1 MTYGGHALAYAILP
15 AEYST
20 KFSSCSGT
28 FRFKRPNDTSD
39 ASRGCVA
46 PSTTSSE
53 LSLSAARNRSGNQQ
67 RGAVGV
73 ESIAPSRLI
82 GRNRPDADI
91 EMTRARGT
99 STGQRL
105 VVGPTTG
112 DSLQNHPEWHA
123 DDAIQLLLPK
133 RLHGRPSTRRWARPA
148 RRWGLLRD
156 NSIWRG
162 QQFRGGLPNHPEWHA
177 DDAIQLLLPRQL
189 SKLPGRR
196 TAVCGTPPSRRRGPL
211 RDNAVW
217 WGQQLRWDGLQDHFE
232 WHADDAIHLLLP
244 KRGA

>member
-91 EMTRARGT
+91 EMTRRKAFPAIL
-99 STGQRL
+99 RL
-105 VVGPTTG
+105 R
-112 DSLQNHPEWHA
+112 DRSYRN
-123 DDAIQLLLPK
+123 
-133 RLHGRPSTRRWARPA
+133 RLSKCSGRPL
-148 RRWGLLRD
+148 GLC
-156 NSIWRG
+156 
-162 QQFRGGLPNHPEWHA
+162 
-177 DDAIQLLLPRQL
+177 
-189 SKLPGRR
+189 GRR
-196 TAVCGTPPSRRRGPL
+196 LPELNLIPIQVIDPGKATVG
-211 RDNAVW
+211 
-217 WGQQLRWDGLQDHFE
+217 F
-232 WHADDAIHLLLP
+232 IHSFGVNLYSLLF
-244 KRGA
+244 

>member
-28 FRFKRPNDTSD
+28 FRFKRPNDTSDASRGCVAPSTTRFRFKRPNDTSD

-91 EMTRARGT
+91 EMTRRKAF
-99 STGQRL
+99 
-105 VVGPTTG
+105 P
-112 DSLQNHPEWHA
+112 
-123 DDAIQLLLPK
+123 AIL
-133 RLHGRPSTRRWARPA
+133 R
-148 RRWGLLRD
+148 LRD
-156 NSIWRG
+156 RSYRKPI
-162 QQFRGGLPNHPEWHA
+162 E
-177 DDAIQLLLPRQL
+177 
-189 SKLPGRR
+189 
-196 TAVCGTPPSRRRGPL
+196 
-211 RDNAVW
+211 
-217 WGQQLRWDGLQDHFE
+217 
-232 WHADDAIHLLLP
+232 
-244 KRGA
+244 